1 MHSLL
6 LLRAGEGR
14 GKGADTVQTDWF
26 KQAPLA
32 LTPILFQR
40 ERESV
45 MRWPRS
51 GIAPSL
57 QSSAM
62 FKNLMIY
69 RVGPD
74 WPASAQQFEAALARE
89 PFAECGPTQQKSTGW
104 VAPRGQTHGALVES
118 IDGQW
123 IARFAIETKPVPG
136 DAVRRKAQEAAEH
149 IEKTTG
155 RKPGKKEL
163 RDLRDDALQAL
174 LPQAFP
180 RRSELTVWLN
190 PSQRWLVLDAGAQGK
205 ADEVITSLVR
215 VAGQGFAIG
224 LLQTARSPQAAMAG
238 WLAAKSP
245 DELPDAFH
253 VERECELKG
262 SGDEPAVVKF
272 TRHDLATD
280 EVRKHIAEGKLPT
293 RLALGWQGRIGFVLT
308 QALQIKRVAFQEGVF
323 EKDAAA
329 SREDRFDA
337 DVALATGELS
347 ALIADLIDALGGEV
361 EASAVT
367 DQAPAA

>member
-1 MHSLL
+1 
-6 LLRAGEGR
+6 
-14 GKGADTVQTDWF
+14 
-26 KQAPLA
+26 
-32 LTPILFQR
+32 
-40 ERESV
+40 
-45 MRWPRS
+45 
-51 GIAPSL
+51 
-57 QSSAM
+57 M

-69 RVGPD
+69 RVAPG
-74 WPASAQQFEAALARE
+74 WPASAEQLEAALARE

-104 VAPRGQTHGALVES
+104 VPPRGHAHGALVES

-123 IARFAIETKPVPG
+123 IARLAIETKAVPSQ
-136 DAVRRKAQEAAEH
+136 AVRRRAEDAAVQ

-190 PSQRWLVLDAGAQGK
+190 PRQGWLVLDASAQGK
-205 ADEVITSLVR
+205 ADEVISSLVR

-238 WLAAKSP
+238 WLAAESP
-245 DELPDAFH
+245 DEWPEAFH

-272 TRHDLATD
+272 TRHELATD

-293 RLALGWQGRIGFVLT
+293 RLALGWQGRVNFVLT
-308 QALQIKRVAFQEGVF
+308 QALQVKKVSFQEGVF
-323 EKDAAA
+323 EDSGA
-329 SREDRFDA
+329 SNRDERFDA
-337 DVALATGELS
+337 DAQIATGELS
-347 ALIADLIDALGGEV
+347 ALIADLIDALGGEA
-361 EASAVT
+361 EATAVT